1 MLYML
6 ICSVLMLALVKI
18 MWQSMIAAASGERQL
33 IKNNAKLV
41 FTCFPAIC
49 FIISPFIL
57 SFISGEGIYTVKTL
71 SQLSVASQWLGFI
84 SSLVMVIVFSF
95 YSERGKK
102 FWNTGCSVL
111 SLILAFIFF
120 DSAMFNTGEN
130 GSANSIF
137 IQSISPDVKCERGM
151 VIFKYKKGDESEWR
165 CPTSIAMMQE
175 SGKMFIPWPD
185 YEDGKSK
192 DLTKGIDKLQDEFKD
207 K

>member
-57 SFISGEGIYTVKTL
+57 SFISG
-71 SQLSVASQWLGFI
+71 
-84 SSLVMVIVFSF
+84 
-95 YSERGKK
+95 YSERGKN

-130 GSANSIF
+130 GSANSI
-137 IQSISPDVKCERGM
+137 
-151 VIFKYKKGDESEWR
+151 
-165 CPTSIAMMQE
+165 
-175 SGKMFIPWPD
+175 
-185 YEDGKSK
+185 
-192 DLTKGIDKLQDEFKD
+192 
-207 K
+207 

>member
-1 MLYML
+1 
-6 ICSVLMLALVKI
+6 MLALVKI

-102 FWNTGCSVL
+102 FWNTGCAVL
-111 SLILAFIFF
+111 SLILAFIFLTVQCSIPVRMVPLIRYLF
-120 DSAMFNTGEN
+120 SPFPRMSSVNVEWSFLNTKKAMNLN
-130 GSANSIF
+130 GAVLH
-137 IQSISPDVKCERGM
+137 Q
-151 VIFKYKKGDESEWR
+151 
-165 CPTSIAMMQE
+165 
-175 SGKMFIPWPD
+175 
-185 YEDGKSK
+185 
-192 DLTKGIDKLQDEFKD
+192 LQ
-207 K
+207 

>member
-1 MLYML
+1 MNP
-6 ICSVLMLALVKI
+6 LMILVKI
-18 MWQSMIAAASGERQL
+18 IRGFIS
-33 IKNNAKLV
+33 AKLV

-95 YSERGKK
+95 YSERGKN

-130 GSANSIF
+130 GSANSI
-137 IQSISPDVKCERGM
+137 
-151 VIFKYKKGDESEWR
+151 
-165 CPTSIAMMQE
+165 
-175 SGKMFIPWPD
+175 
-185 YEDGKSK
+185 
-192 DLTKGIDKLQDEFKD
+192 
-207 K
+207 

>member
-102 FWNTGCSVL
+102 FWNTGCAL
-111 SLILAFIFF
+111 
-120 DSAMFNTGEN
+120 E
-130 GSANSIF
+130 
-137 IQSISPDVKCERGM
+137 
-151 VIFKYKKGDESEWR
+151 
-165 CPTSIAMMQE
+165 
-175 SGKMFIPWPD
+175 
-185 YEDGKSK
+185 
-192 DLTKGIDKLQDEFKD
+192 
-207 K
+207 